1 MLQKIFKK
9 DDCVR
14 RREVA
19 GETIL
24 VPIRGKL
31 AEMQRIF
38 ALEPVAAC
46 IWRGLD
52 GEKTLQQ
59 VLGTVLEEFDV
70 GREAA
75 GRDVQEFVAELV
87 EAGLV
92 EEVP

>member
-9 DDCVR
+9 DDWVR

-31 AEMQRIF
+31 AEMQHIF
-38 ALEPVAAC
+38 ALDPVAAC
-46 IWRGLD
+46 IWCELD
-52 GEKTLQQ
+52 GEKTLEQ
-59 VLGTVLEEFDV
+59 VRESVVEQFGVGPEE
-70 GREAA
+70 A
-75 GRDVQEFVAELV
+75 GRDVGEFVAELV